1 MKKAN
6 SNKALVSVILPVY
19 KSEQYLV
26 ACLDS
31 LLSQSYSN
39 LEIVAVVDYLGDDSL
54 KILKQYRKKDKR
66 LKVYNNLQRYG
77 LASTLNRA
85 VGLAKGDFLAFMD
98 STGVADK
105 TRLSKQ
111 VRFLEENTRVAS
123 VGSQVA
129 IISDSNRRI
138 SESTFSLVHEEV
150 YKHVLNGET
159 FKFESAMVAKTRIPK
174 DVIKFS
180 KDKKYPFLFSEVFLK
195 IGQYGELANLAEAL
209 VKTRDL
215 KKNKSLRLDKKISF
229 VKLLVESTANYEYKP
244 SIKSI
249 FSPIL
254 RQS

>member
-6 SNKALVSVILPVY
+6 TKALVSVILPVY

-31 LLSQSYSN
+31 LINQSYSN

-54 KILKQYRKKDKR
+54 KILKQYRKMDKR
-66 LKVYNNLQRYG
+66 VRVYNNLQRYG

-111 VRFLEENTRVAS
+111 VRFLEDNPKIAS
-123 VGSQVA
+123 VGSQIA
-129 IISDSNRRI
+129 TISDTNRRI
-138 SESTFSLVHEEV
+138 SESEFPLAHEEV
-150 YKHVLNGET
+150 FKHIINGES

-180 KDKKYPFLFSEVFLK
+180 KDMPYPFLFSDVFLK
-195 IGQYGELANLAEAL
+195 IGQYGELANLPEAL
-209 VKTRDL
+209 IKIRDSKKT
-215 KKNKSLRLDKKISF
+215 KSLRLDKKISF
-229 VKLLVESTANYEYKP
+229 VKLLVESTANYENKP